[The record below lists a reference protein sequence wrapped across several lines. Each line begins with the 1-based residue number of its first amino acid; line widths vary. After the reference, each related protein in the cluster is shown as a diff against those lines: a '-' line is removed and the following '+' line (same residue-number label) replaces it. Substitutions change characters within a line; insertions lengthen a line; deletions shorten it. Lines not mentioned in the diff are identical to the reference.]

1 MGDETLCKRC
11 QKAPRALGDGQT
23 MCSRCLEDA
32 SMRAVRDELHQ
43 VPLGDLGAL
52 LVDSESIAAL
62 VAKQPADDAEMA
74 EGVDSGDLVLTWLY
88 RALAPAAPSRPRPE
102 EATIMADLEH
112 ADLEEADA
120 AVSKFI
126 GLPGE
131 SAPWSWRPI
140 TISGRSSLVAWHRV
154 VGDRASL
161 IPLEALHAEWVL
173 RDRDKPQPHPALALV
188 RAWRDRPRKVAAFRP
203 VRRASLPRLHR
214 APAAEAA
221 HLPGFELMTP
231 APREQATLPGFQ
243 PYTHGVPS
251 WLLSMFDQSGAS
263 SAQRGRKGAPWE
275 MRTWIYAVLSVDV
288 RDRTGKAVTLPTTL
302 GDIEKWIWPAG
313 WDRSNRRKHWPAFR
327 ERLIRVGTIR
337 PVITDRDG
345 REFLIEVV
353 RAPVVPREWSPAAPC
368 PLVVSIPAKAA
379 AGAAVNWPALLHY
392 GADSPGMF
400 RAYLATVAVLDY
412 SARRGQSITRDI
424 PAVVLAED
432 GKPKRRRGGKLK
444 RDPAR
449 RVENPAARF
458 VGSLTDE
465 NLRQMLGLPNERIN
479 RTRARRCM
487 ERLHEDNVIDLVRGA
502 DGRVRIFAPG
512 PVVGDGR

>member
-1 MGDETLCKRC
+1 
-11 QKAPRALGDGQT
+11 
-23 MCSRCLEDA
+23 
-32 SMRAVRDELHQ
+32 
-43 VPLGDLGAL
+43 
-52 LVDSESIAAL
+52 
-62 VAKQPADDAEMA
+62 
-74 EGVDSGDLVLTWLY
+74 
-88 RALAPAAPSRPRPE
+88 
-102 EATIMADLEH
+102 
-112 ADLEEADA
+112 
-120 AVSKFI
+120 
-126 GLPGE
+126 
-131 SAPWSWRPI
+131 
-140 TISGRSSLVAWHRV
+140 
-154 VGDRASL
+154 
-161 IPLEALHAEWVL
+161 
-173 RDRDKPQPHPALALV
+173 
-188 RAWRDRPRKVAAFRP
+188 
-203 VRRASLPRLHR
+203 
-214 APAAEAA
+214 
-221 HLPGFELMTP
+221 MTP

-302 GDIEKWIWPAG
+302 GDIEKWIWPDG
-313 WDRSNRRKHWPAFR
+313 WDRSNRRKHWAAFR
-327 ERLIRVGTIR
+327 ERLIRLGTIR

-487 ERLHEDNVIDLVRGA
+487 ERLHEDNVIDLVRGRRRPRANLRAGASRGRRPMTAAERRAEREARWSGSTPPENPFDRRREGRAGRRSLGGLPRSRAGGFYVPLTWFLCSA
-502 DGRVRIFAPG
+502 DVVSMFRSPRAGRLLATV
-512 PVVGDGR
+512 